1 VRGILQVFHGRNR
14 LPAALALLLTLPV
27 GGLTA
32 APAAP
37 DATAKTDA
45 IEVEDRKLLA
55 DGLFSRGFHELALPE
70 YLALSTRQPPP
81 AALDEVLFRLGECQ
95 RQLKRLP
102 DAEASFRR
110 LTLELPQS
118 PLHDRAV
125 LMRGLIVVEMG
136 NPSVGAALL
145 ESLLKSAT
153 NADLRAS
160 ATYHAGEA
168 HEKAGDAARA
178 EAHFRTLR
186 EKAPAH
192 ELAAYA
198 GLRLAALQ
206 ARGDDPKALD
216 AAMALYQQLADK
228 PFNARVGAEALFQAA
243 SLAYARGQF
252 ETSARLFRQLAERYP
267 EDQRTAEAAR
277 PSAWA
282 HFRIDRFAD
291 ALKSATAGAAL
302 EGQPADALAEWLYL
316 RANCE
321 RRLDRHAEALKSYEA
336 LLALEPAPAYA
347 PAARYERLLVLF
359 KEGAYEQVLKEA
371 DAIVN
376 PPTDYVADLYWIQAA
391 AAEALKD
398 SARAIQ
404 FYGLLI
410 RDAPD
415 SPLTIDAVYRLAYQL
430 QQQKS
435 WAEASRAYLVL
446 AERWP
451 TNDLA
456 PQALFASGFC
466 LSQAGQSDGA
476 LRDWHQLLTRYPKH
490 ETIPEAL
497 FQKAMEETGLGKSRE
512 AATTLDTLMRE
523 HPKYPRLDEARF
535 WRAQHAYGAREM
547 KEAERLLRECLA
559 GHPPLEVRREASFLL
574 GLVLQATERDAE
586 AAAMFQPLIDA
597 PIGEKFSVDR
607 LSWLAEFQFSR
618 KAFAESE
625 AAARAMLERAPT
637 PEWQQTAY
645 TLLARSRQAREHP
658 ADAIEA
664 YTKALDTGARTRYG
678 AEAALR
684 LGELLMATGRLE
696 QAEARLQEA
705 ARRASTPELQEFR
718 AYAYAAL
725 GAVAEKRGDREAAVR
740 YLMSVAILFD
750 DAGRVPEA
758 LDRAATLLAEL
769 GREEESRAAVAEL
782 LERYPES
789 AQARRRRQADAAAA
803 PPAGKEER

>member
-1 VRGILQVFHGRNR
+1 MNFRSKNGARLPEVQFTSLIDVVFLLLCFFITTSVFSQWEYEVDIVLPTAQSGKMPDRLPGEVIINLTREGDIILNQQKLTTLQLKERLVRLARFFPGQPVVLRADNQTVYENVMGVIDICRQADIWNISFATRGDGRMPPPKAHDGCGPVRGILQVFHGRNR

-302 EGQPADALAEWLYL
+302 EGQLTDALAEWLYL

-376 PPTDYVADLYWIQAA
+376 PPTDYVADLYWIPAA

-415 SPLTIDAVYRLAYQL
+415 SPLTIDAVYRLAYHSSSRSRSRGL
-430 QQQKS
+430 
-435 WAEASRAYLVL
+435 RAYLVL
-446 AERWP
+446 AERCPP
-451 TNDLA
+451 TTFA
-456 PQALFASGFC
+456 PQAPPPAFAS
-466 LSQAGQSDGA
+466 
-476 LRDWHQLLTRYPKH
+476 
-490 ETIPEAL
+490 
-497 FQKAMEETGLGKSRE
+497 
-512 AATTLDTLMRE
+512 
-523 HPKYPRLDEARF
+523 
-535 WRAQHAYGAREM
+535 
-547 KEAERLLRECLA
+547 
-559 GHPPLEVRREASFLL
+559 RRPDSP
-574 GLVLQATERDAE
+574 
-586 AAAMFQPLIDA
+586 MA
-597 PIGEKFSVDR
+597 PC
-607 LSWLAEFQFSR
+607 
-618 KAFAESE
+618 
-625 AAARAMLERAPT
+625 
-637 PEWQQTAY
+637 
-645 TLLARSRQAREHP
+645 
-658 ADAIEA
+658 
-664 YTKALDTGARTRYG
+664 
-678 AEAALR
+678 
-684 LGELLMATGRLE
+684 ATGT
-696 QAEARLQEA
+696 
-705 ARRASTPELQEFR
+705 SC
-718 AYAYAAL
+718 
-725 GAVAEKRGDREAAVR
+725 
-740 YLMSVAILFD
+740 
-750 DAGRVPEA
+750 
-758 LDRAATLLAEL
+758 
-769 GREEESRAAVAEL
+769 
-782 LERYPES
+782 
-789 AQARRRRQADAAAA
+789 
-803 PPAGKEER
+803 